1 MCGILGYAGGLDA
14 TRVLVD
20 GLKKL
25 EYRGYDSAGVAVLTP
40 HGIEIRRSVGKLIEL
55 EHLLQQKPL
64 SGHLG
69 VGHTRW
75 ATHGAP
81 TERNAHPHTDGSGK
95 IVVVHN
101 GIIENHMPLKEKLTA
116 EGCEFKSQT
125 DTEVVGHLIASH
137 LKRLAKGQPTTR
149 ELFVQAVLAAL
160 KDIKGTFALGIVNAD
175 VPDVVIGARRDC
187 PLIVGLGEGE
197 NFLASDVPAILSHT
211 RRVVFLEE
219 GDVVVID
226 KKAVQF
232 LALDGK
238 SRSERKVSQI
248 AWDPVQ
254 AEKAGY
260 KHFMLKEI
268 HEQPRIVENTLMGR
282 LDTRTLDVTLDQSGL
297 TEVDAR
303 AITRIRFLGCGTSW
317 HASLVG
323 SYLVE
328 KYAGIPCQVEIA
340 SEFRYR
346 DPIVE
351 AGTLI
356 IPVSQSG
363 ETADTLAALRLAKKK
378 GARVLAIAN
387 AVGSTLTREAEGCL
401 LTHCG
406 PEIGVAS
413 TKAFLGQ
420 LVAMHMLTL
429 YLARLRKATPDAQL
443 KKMGGELAHLSQW
456 ITKTLE
462 CETHTN
468 EIAKKY
474 FRQKNFLYLGR
485 NVNYPVALEGALKLK
500 EISYIHAEGY
510 PAGEMKHGPIA
521 LIDENVPVVA
531 IATKSAVYDK
541 MVSNIEEAR
550 SRGASVIAIATQGDT
565 LVKEKADDVIYVPDV
580 PEDLTPLINV
590 IPLQLLAYRIAVL
603 LGCDVDQPRNLA
615 KSVTVE

>member
-1 MCGILGYAGGLDA
+1 MCGILGYVGGLDA

-40 HGIEIRRSVGKLIEL
+40 NGIEIRRSVGKLIEL
-55 EHLLQQKPL
+55 ENVLLQKPL

-101 GIIENHMPLKEKLTA
+101 GIIENHMPLKEKLIA
-116 EGCEFKSQT
+116 AGCEFKSQT
-125 DTEVVGHLIASH
+125 DTEVVGHLIAFH
-137 LKRLAKGQPTTR
+137 LKRLPQPASER
-149 ELFVQAVLAAL
+149 DAFVQAVLAAL
-160 KDIKGTFALGIVNAD
+160 REIKGTFALGIVNAD

-187 PLIVGLGEGE
+187 PLIVGLGDGE
-197 NFLASDVPAILSHT
+197 NFLASDVPAILAHT

-226 KKAVQF
+226 RKAVQF
-232 LALDGK
+232 LDVSGK
-238 SRSERKVSQI
+238 TVERHASKI

-268 HEQPRIVENTLMGR
+268 HEQPRIVEDTLMGR
-282 LDTRTLDVTLDQSGL
+282 LDLRTHMVNLDQSGL
-297 TEVDAR
+297 NEADAR
-303 AITRIRFLGCGTSW
+303 AITRVRFLGCGTSW

-323 SYLVE
+323 SYLIE
-328 KYAGIPCQVEIA
+328 KYAGIPCQVDIA

-351 AGTLI
+351 PGTLI

-363 ETADTLAALRLAKKK
+363 ETADTLAALRAAKKK

-429 YLARLRKATPDAQL
+429 YLARLRKATPASQL
-443 KKMGGELAHLSQW
+443 QKMGQDLAHLSQW
-456 ITKTLE
+456 VTATME
-462 CETHTN
+462 CEAHTN
-468 EIAKKY
+468 DVAKKY
-474 FRQKNFLYLGR
+474 FRRKNFLFLGR

-550 SRGASVIAIATQGDT
+550 SRGADVIAIATQGDA
-565 LVKEKADDVIYVPDV
+565 LVKEKAADVIYVPEV
-580 PEDLTPLINV
+580 PEDLSPLINV
-590 IPLQLLAYRIAVL
+590 IPLQLLSYRIAVL

>member
-1 MCGILGYAGGLDA
+1 MCGILGYTGGLDA

-40 HGIEIRRSVGKLIEL
+40 NGIEIRRSVGKLSEL

-101 GIIENHMPLKEKLTA
+101 GIVENHMSLKEKLVA
-116 EGCEFKSQT
+116 AGCEFKSQT
-125 DTEVVGHLIASH
+125 DTEVVGHLIGTH
-137 LKRLAKGQPTTR
+137 LKQIGNGQPATR
-149 ELFVQAVLAAL
+149 ELFVKAVLAAL
-160 KDIKGTFALGIVNAD
+160 KDIKGTFAFGIVNAD
-175 VPDVVIGARRDC
+175 IPDLVIGARRDC

-197 NFLASDVPAILSHT
+197 NFLASDVPAILAHT

-219 GDVVVID
+219 GDVAVID
-226 KKAVQF
+226 KKQVQF
-232 LALDGK
+232 LDVNGNAV
-238 SRSERKVSQI
+238 ERNVSKV

-268 HEQPRIVENTLMGR
+268 HEQPRIVEDTIMGR
-282 LDTRTLDVTLDQSGL
+282 LDTRTLEVTLDQSGL

-303 AITRIRFLGCGTSW
+303 AITRVRFLGCGTSW

-323 SYLVE
+323 SYLIE
-328 KYAGIPCQVEIA
+328 KYAGIPTQVDIA

-351 AGTLI
+351 PGTLI

-363 ETADTLAALRLAKKK
+363 ETADTLAALRTAKKK

-387 AVGSTLTREAEGCL
+387 AVGSTLTREAQGCL

-429 YLARLRKATPDAQL
+429 YLARLRKSRPEPQL
-443 KKMGGELAHLSQW
+443 KKMGQDLAHLSQW
-456 ITKTLE
+456 VTATME
-462 CETHTN
+462 CEKHVN
-468 EIAKKY
+468 EVAKKY
-474 FRQKNFLYLGR
+474 FRRKNFLYLGR

-550 SRGASVIAIATQGDT
+550 SRGAEVIAIATQGDT
-565 LVKEKADDVIYVPDV
+565 LVKEKAADVIYVPDV
-580 PEDLTPLINV
+580 PEDLSPLINV
-590 IPLQLLAYRIAVL
+590 IPLQLLSYRIAVL

>member
-1 MCGILGYAGGLDA
+1 MCGILGYSGGLDA

-25 EYRGYDSAGVAVLTP
+25 EYRGYDSAGVAVWTP
-40 HGIEIRRSVGKLIEL
+40 NGIEVRRSVGKLSEL
-55 EHLLQQKPL
+55 ENLLQQKPL
-64 SGHLG
+64 TGHLG

-81 TERNAHPHTDGSGK
+81 TERNAHPHTDSSGK

-101 GIIENHMPLKEKLTA
+101 GIIENHMQLKEKLSA
-116 EGCEFKSQT
+116 EGCVFKSQT
-125 DTEVVGHLIASH
+125 DTEVVGHLIGSH
-137 LKRLAKGQPTTR
+137 LTKIIKGKSVTR
-149 ELFVQAVLAAL
+149 ETFIGAILAAL

-175 VPDVVIGARRDC
+175 LPDLVVGARRDC
-187 PLIVGLGEGE
+187 PLIVGLGENE
-197 NFLASDVPAILSHT
+197 NFLASDVPAILAHT

-219 GDVVVID
+219 GDVAIID
-226 KKAVQF
+226 SKQVQF
-232 LALDGK
+232 LDVNGK
-238 SRSERKVSQI
+238 QVQRNVSQV

-268 HEQPRIVENTLMGR
+268 HEQPRIVEDTLMGR
-282 LDTRTLDVTLDQSGL
+282 LDNRTHEVTLDQSGL
-297 TEVDAR
+297 TESEAR
-303 AITRIRFLGCGTSW
+303 AITRVRFLGCGTSW

-323 SYLVE
+323 SYLIE
-328 KYAGIPCQVEIA
+328 KYTGIPTQVDIA

-346 DPIVE
+346 DPIIE
-351 AGTLI
+351 PGTLI

-363 ETADTLAALRLAKKK
+363 ETADTLAALRTAKKK

-387 AVGSTLTREAEGCL
+387 AVGSTLTREAQGCL

-429 YLARLRKATPDAQL
+429 YMARLRQSTPEAQL
-443 KKMGGELAHLSQW
+443 KKMGQDLTHLSQW
-456 ITKTLE
+456 VTATME
-462 CETHTN
+462 CEKHTN
-468 EIAKKY
+468 EVAKKY
-474 FRQKNFLYLGR
+474 FRRKNFLYLGR

-550 SRGASVIAIATQGDT
+550 SRGADVIAIATQGDT
-565 LVKEKADDVIYVPDV
+565 LVATKAADVIYVPEV
-580 PEDLTPLINV
+580 PEDLSPIINV